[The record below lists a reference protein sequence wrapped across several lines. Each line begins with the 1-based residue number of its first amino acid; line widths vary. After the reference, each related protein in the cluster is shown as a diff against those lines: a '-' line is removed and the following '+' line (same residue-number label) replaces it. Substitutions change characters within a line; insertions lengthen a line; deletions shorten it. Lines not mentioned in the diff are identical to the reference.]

1 MSTNNTTPITG
12 DPIANSVKF
21 AVFLAFQIPSIITSS
36 IIVIYI
42 IVTPAFRS
50 KEQNHS
56 TCVLLSFNFLQ
67 LISDIPLAIHF
78 FRLNI
83 VQPATSVHCILWTWL
98 DFALN
103 TSSLQLMAWISI
115 ERHLFIFSWNLMRR
129 VSRLQRWFIH
139 FAPLIICSVWCPIFY
154 FFAII
159 VSPMCANTWIF
170 YSLLCGLPCYL
181 TTNLGYYDLIFNTIM
196 PVLFILIANVA
207 LVIRV
212 VKQKLSRVR
221 PTRVDWHRQRKM
233 AFQLGFLSMMFLLG
247 WIPLCIIQLEMIY
260 CQSDLILQFND
271 FIVCFLYFIP
281 LLLPFIFL
289 FSRPEFMK
297 NFKGFLFGK
306 KQATVMPATIK

>member
-56 TCVLLSFNFLQ
+56 ICVLLSFNLLQ

-78 FRLNI
+78 FHLNI

-98 DFALN
+98 DFTLN
-103 TSSLQLMAWISI
+103 TSSVQLMAWISI
-115 ERHLFIFSWNLMRR
+115 ERHLFIFSWNLTRR

-139 FAPLIICSVWCPIFY
+139 FAPLIICSVWCSIFY
-154 FFAII
+154 FFTII

-170 YSLLCGLPCYL
+170 YRPLCGLPCYL
-181 TTNLGYYDLIFNTIM
+181 ATNWNYYDLIFNIIM

-221 PTRVDWHRQRKM
+221 PTRVDWRRQRKM
-233 AFQLGFLSMMFLLG
+233 TFQLARN
-247 WIPLCIIQLEMIY
+247 
-260 CQSDLILQFND
+260 DLF
-271 FIVCFLYFIP
+271 
-281 LLLPFIFL
+281 
-289 FSRPEFMK
+289 
-297 NFKGFLFGK
+297 
-306 KQATVMPATIK
+306 

>member
-1 MSTNNTTPITG
+1 
-12 DPIANSVKF
+12 
-21 AVFLAFQIPSIITSS
+21 QIPSIITSS

-115 ERHLFIFSWNLMRR
+115 ERHLFIFSWNLMHR

-212 VKQKLSRVR
+212 VKQKLSRK
-221 PTRVDWHRQRKM
+221 H
-233 AFQLGFLSMMFLLG
+233 F
-247 WIPLCIIQLEMIY
+247 E
-260 CQSDLILQFND
+260 
-271 FIVCFLYFIP
+271 P
-281 LLLPFIFL
+281 LLNIRIIVWQVIGTNNHRKTVVLGEYFFELNEVYRKIPPPMRTYQSSERTEIVLNINALPFHY
-289 FSRPEFMK
+289 
-297 NFKGFLFGK
+297 GK
-306 KQATVMPATIK
+306 K